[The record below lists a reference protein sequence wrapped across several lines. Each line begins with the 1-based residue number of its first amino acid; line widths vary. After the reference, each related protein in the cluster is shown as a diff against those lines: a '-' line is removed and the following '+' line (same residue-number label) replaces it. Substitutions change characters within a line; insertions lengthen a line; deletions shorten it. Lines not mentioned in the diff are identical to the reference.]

1 MKKINNRGF
10 AISTMLYGLLIIMVL
25 MMALLMST
33 LAFTRNNSKKF
44 VNEVVDELQKRQLG
58 MKLKEITLYGD
69 ETKKL
74 SKVYAK
80 TDESYWVIVE
90 STGYKGGI
98 KKKSNISGSTVV
110 GTVTTTTTSGLNPNN
125 SNLTYDAI
133 TASNPGNSNT
143 SFRIRVDSPKNISLA
158 NLTITINAGVF
169 EAFNDDSITN
179 KEIKIDVG
187 EISEDKFNVVSS
199 AKSLYEGGKVY
210 ELTLKLKREST
221 LPIKPSIL
229 DYLSK
234 NAWCSWNN
242 GLESKN
248 IIDSNKQDDQ
258 FLRDD
263 SLVFLTHPVE
273 RYTYTY
279 TVARAGIKCT
289 LPETEGFS
297 KQEIDTGWEFC
308 NAGETNGTKIDKCC
322 RWWMQ
327 PLNSTCS

>member
-25 MMALLMST
+25 MMALLMNT

-44 VNEVVDELQKRQLG
+44 VNEVVDELQKRQLD

-69 ETKKL
+69 ENKKL
-74 SKVYAK
+74 SKVYTK

-98 KKKSNISGSTVV
+98 KKKSNISGNTVV
-110 GTVTTTTTSGLNPNN
+110 GTLTTTAGLNPNN

-143 SFRIRVDSPKNISLA
+143 IFRIKVDSPKNIA
-158 NLTITINAGVF
+158 IAKLTITINAGVF
-169 EAFNDDSITN
+169 EAFNDNSITN

-187 EISEDKFNVVSS
+187 EISEDKFNVVPSV
-199 AKSLYEGGKVY
+199 KGLNQGGSTF
-210 ELTLKLKREST
+210 ELTLKLEREST

-229 DYLSK
+229 DYLSE

-248 IIDSNKQDDQ
+248 IIDKNVQDNQ
-258 FLRDD
+258 FLRNDL
-263 SLVFLTHPVE
+263 LVFLTHPIN

-308 NAGETNGTKIDKCC
+308 NAGKTNGTKIDKCC
-322 RWWMQ
+322 SWWMQ
-327 PLNSTCS
+327 KIDPTCS